1 MIYTISLERRKL
13 LLAFGAV
20 YTIWGSTYL
29 AVHVALEAL
38 PPFVLGGVRF
48 TLAGLALL
56 AYAWARGVRRLER
69 GQWRSVLIG
78 SALMLVVGHGVMLY
92 ASQAVPSGLVALLG
106 ASLPLWTTLLDS
118 VRPGGERPGALAL
131 VGLALASAGMVL
143 LVSGSGEEVSTAA
156 VPPLEAALVVF
167 GTLGW
172 AVGSLYA
179 SRAPS
184 PGDGVQTT
192 GLQMLV
198 AGVAFSVM
206 AAARGEA
213 SEIAWGAFSP
223 SVLAAVG
230 FLTIFG
236 SLVAFSAY
244 TWLAPRVSPAL
255 LATHAYVNPL
265 VALSLGVLIG
275 GEVLTGRVVLASGL
289 VLTAV
294 VLLTLPR
301 SVVGKLPWPPFIRG
315 RAL

>member
-1 MIYTISLERRKL
+1 
-13 LLAFGAV
+13 
-20 YTIWGSTYL
+20 
-29 AVHVALEAL
+29 
-38 PPFVLGGVRF
+38 
-48 TLAGLALL
+48 
-56 AYAWARGVRRLER
+56 
-69 GQWRSVLIG
+69 
-78 SALMLVVGHGVMLY
+78 
-92 ASQAVPSGLVALLG
+92 
-106 ASLPLWTTLLDS
+106 
-118 VRPGGERPGALAL
+118 
-131 VGLALASAGMVL
+131 
-143 LVSGSGEEVSTAA
+143 
-156 VPPLEAALVVF
+156 
-167 GTLGW
+167 
-172 AVGSLYA
+172 
-179 SRAPS
+179 
-184 PGDGVQTT
+184 
-192 GLQMLV
+192 
-198 AGVAFSVM
+198 M